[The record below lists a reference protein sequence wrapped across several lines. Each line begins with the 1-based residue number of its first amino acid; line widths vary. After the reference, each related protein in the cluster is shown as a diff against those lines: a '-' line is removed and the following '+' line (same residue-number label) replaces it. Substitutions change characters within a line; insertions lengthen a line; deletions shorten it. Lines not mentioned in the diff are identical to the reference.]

1 MRSRWQR
8 SRGDDPQAPIA
19 MRFIDMFMA
28 ALGSLVF
35 LALLLV
41 FLLPKTTQQGT
52 NQELKKK
59 LDDLTAENQQLR
71 PQIPQTSQAGGA
83 NTEEKYI
90 IKRWLGVFVMV
101 RGCDSIEPE
110 MYVRWGLEDFNKNGL
125 NAKLVYAVSRAPG
138 SYSVYVGLT
147 DPRALGERECAIQP
161 FYCRHLIVDSYG
173 RLE

>member
-8 SRGDDPQAPIA
+8 SRGDDPQAPIE

-59 LDDLTAENQQLR
+59 LDELVAENQQLR
-71 PQIPQTSQAGGA
+71 QQIPTSQAGGA
-83 NTEEKYI
+83 NTDEKNI
-90 IKRWLGVFVMV
+90 VRRWLGVLLMV
-101 RGCDSIEPE
+101 SGCDSIEPE
-110 MYVRWGLEDFNKNGL
+110 MYVRWEGGLVSFETDQPIS
-125 NAKLVYAVSRAPG
+125 KLSKLPEFDASDVSHKRDELSG
-138 SYSVYVGLT
+138 TNILT
-147 DPRALGERECAIQP
+147 SGTERK
-161 FYCRHLIVDSYG
+161 
-173 RLE
+173 